1 MWVILSKSKPKYM
14 KRIYLFFVG
23 LIIVLRLFAVPAT
36 PEIIRMSQ
44 PDGSEIS
51 VRLAGDEYFS
61 MFISLDGHPLLKSA
75 DGFFH
80 YALPNTTGDYV
91 LSKYRATDQ
100 KATDPILVS
109 ILSKIDKREVGE
121 YLFRKI
127 NERKANVQKFG
138 KNIPPEYIQKS
149 TANQLSLESLNVI
162 PNNTLQGAK
171 RIADKKDF
179 LGLVLVVQFPDQ
191 KLSTSYPFSTFD
203 QIANQ
208 AGYNDYGFTGSVR
221 DYFYDQSYGQFNPSF
236 DVVGPIPLPQKME
249 YYGAENPATGSKDR
263 NMPELVLTACQIA
276 NNQFGTDYSK
286 YDQDN
291 DGYVDMV
298 YIIFAGYS
306 QAQGGP
312 ESSIWPHASD
322 VRYTQGENTFD
333 NKIIGTYAC
342 SSELAYF
349 SGESIDGIGTLVHEF
364 SHILGL
370 VDVYDVSY
378 SGNYGMGSWDLMSG
392 GSYNNSSKTPAGY
405 SAYERQMV
413 GWMELKELGEDPIE
427 KMDYIGSTPQ
437 AYTITNP
444 QNPNELFT
452 IENRQ
457 PIKWDSYLPAS
468 GLMILHINYDPVS
481 WSMNLVNTT
490 PIQGYTIVAADNK
503 QSINNQENDLYPNAL
518 GNASFSRYST
528 PSSKFYDGTYADI
541 ELNDISND
549 GQDMTFDFV
558 EQRPQTPDNI
568 RFDNISKSGMTVSW
582 DEAPNCTSYEVRSQ
596 VRYSD
601 PVLLNENFSKMTAGS
616 VSSPDYKDISP
627 VLNQYVESDQLLGNN
642 IFQAGGA
649 CAIGTDREEG
659 ILVSPLV
666 KYLGSDY
673 TPTISFDVVKS
684 KNKESD
690 NLLLFS
696 YDQNLSRVYGYITFK
711 EGTGP
716 FLFKNPEWTNRNLYI
731 ALVGSKSFIIDNF
744 NITYD
749 GKDIPNYSD
758 QWKGLQGINQT
769 STYIQSLE
777 PQTEYTVQVRGV
789 KDGSVSEWSEPQFV
803 STNNSDPE
811 GSGIEDIQN
820 QEPKVYSNGE
830 ALVVELNRDC
840 ILTISNVMGQVVY
853 KGSHHKSIVTIELDK
868 GIYMLNDGNK
878 TYKISH

>member
-1 MWVILSKSKPKYM
+1 MILLKSKPKFM
-14 KRIYLFFVG
+14 KRIYLLFVG
-23 LIIVLRLFAVPAT
+23 FIIALRLFAVPAT
-36 PEIIRMSQ
+36 PEVIRMTQ
-44 PDGSEIS
+44 PDGSKIS
-51 VRLAGDEYFS
+51 VRLVGDEYFS
-61 MFISLDGHPLLKSA
+61 MFISLDGYPLLRSE
-75 DGFFH
+75 DGFFY
-80 YALPNTTGDYV
+80 YAQPIENSDFI
-91 LSKYRATDQ
+91 LSPYRATEQIASNPQLASMLYD
-100 KATDPILVS
+100 
-109 ILSKIDKREVGE
+109 IDKRKVGE
-121 YLFRKI
+121 YLLGKI
-127 NERKANVQKFG
+127 EERK
-138 KNIPPEYIQKS
+138 KNQKS
-149 TANQLSLESLNVI
+149 QPLDYLQKNSVQELATEGRHLIPTNSNQQV
-162 PNNTLQGAK
+162 Q
-171 RIADKKDF
+171 RIANKKDF
-179 LGLVLVVQFPDQ
+179 NGLVLVVEFPDQ
-191 KLSTSYPFSTFD
+191 KLNEKYPFSTFD

-208 AGYNDYGFTGSVR
+208 EGYNDYGFTGSVR

-236 DVVGPIPLPQKME
+236 DVVGPIMLPQKMG
-249 YYGAENPATGSKDR
+249 YYGADDPTTGSNNK
-263 NMPELVLTACQIA
+263 NMPELVVTACQIA
-276 NNQFGTDYSK
+276 NSQFGTDFSK
-286 YDQDN
+286 YDQDD

-312 ESSIWPHASD
+312 EESIWPHASN
-322 VRYTQGENTFD
+322 VRYTQGENSFD

-342 SSELAYF
+342 SSELAY
-349 SGESIDGIGTLVHEF
+349 SRGDYIDGLGTLVHEF

-378 SGNYGMGSWDLMSG
+378 SGYYGMGSWDLMSG
-392 GSYNNSSKTPAGY
+392 GSYNNGSKTPAGY

-413 GWMELKELGEDPIE
+413 GWMELKELGEDPVE
-427 KMDYIGSTPQ
+427 KMDYIGNTPQ
-437 AYTITNP
+437 AYTVTNP
-444 QNPNELFT
+444 QNTNELFT

-468 GLMILHINYDPVS
+468 GIMILHINYEPVS
-481 WSMNLVNTT
+481 WSMNQVNTT

-503 QSINNQENDLYPNAL
+503 LSINNQENDLYPNAL

-528 PSSKFYDGTYADI
+528 PSSRFYDGTYADI
-541 ELNDISND
+541 ELNNISND
-549 GQDMTFDFV
+549 GQDMRFNFV

-596 VRYSD
+596 ARYSD

-616 VSSPDYKDISP
+616 VSSPDTKDISP
-627 VLNQYVESDQLLGNN
+627 VLNQYVESDELLGNN

-696 YDQNLSRVYGYITFK
+696 YDQNLTRVFGYIAFR
-711 EGTGP
+711 EGTGTFRFQDP
-716 FLFKNPEWTNRNLYI
+716 AWTSRNLYL
-731 ALVGSKSFIIDNF
+731 ALVGSKSFIIDNL

-749 GKDIPNYSD
+749 GTDIPNYSD
-758 QWKGLQGINQT
+758 EWQGEKGVIST
-769 STYIQSLE
+769 STYIPSLE
-777 PQTEYTVQVRGV
+777 PLTEYTVQVRGI

-803 STNNSDPE
+803 STNNSEPE
-811 GSGIEDIQN
+811 GSGIEDIQD
-820 QEPKVYSNGE
+820 QEPNVYSMGE
-830 ALVVELNRDC
+830 NLVVELKRDC
-840 ILTISNVMGQVVY
+840 MLTISNLMGQVVY
-853 KGSHHKSIVTIELDK
+853 KASHPKSILTIKIDK
-868 GIYMLNDGNK
+868 GIYVLNDGNK